1 MSSAAATTAKT
12 FQTALFMC
20 GILKNVRRLNC
31 KMSRTES
38 ITSPAN
44 PVFKQ
49 IKRAV
54 ERGGLTDDGLCVADT
69 FHLLEEALRSRLE
82 TPVLLAS
89 ELAQSSVR
97 TRVERLKG
105 TRVLVVPDDLLRK
118 LSDTETSQGVIAL
131 VRPRA
136 WTLEQIFQGC
146 PLVLVLDE
154 VQDPGNAGAM
164 IRAAEAFGA
173 TGAIFVKGSGSP
185 LNAKTL
191 RASAGSLF
199 RLPHVTGMEA
209 SAVRV
214 LLEER
219 KTEIFAGLPA
229 GRPGVLN
236 ATQVN
241 LRKPCALIIGNESR
255 CIGAEL
261 RSASCGVFI
270 PTAGVESL
278 NAAMA
283 GGILLYEARRQRL
296 NP

>member
-1 MSSAAATTAKT
+1 
-12 FQTALFMC
+12 
-20 GILKNVRRLNC
+20 
-31 KMSRTES
+31 MSRTET

-49 IKRAV
+49 IRRAI

-69 FHLLEEALRSRLE
+69 FHLLEEALRSGLE
-82 TPVLLAS
+82 TPLVLAAES
-89 ELAQSSVR
+89 ARPGVR

-105 TRVLVVPDDLLRK
+105 TRVLAVPDSLLRK
-118 LSDTETSQGVIAL
+118 LSDTETSQGVLAL
-131 VRPRA
+131 VRPPT
-136 WTLEQIFQGC
+136 WTLDRIFHGC

-154 VQDPGNAGAM
+154 VQDPGNAGAI

-173 TGAIFVKGSGSP
+173 TGAIFVKGSVNP
-185 LNAKTL
+185 FNTKTL

-209 SAVRV
+209 SAVRA
-214 LLEER
+214 LLQER
-219 KTEIFAGLPA
+219 KAEIYAGVPA
-229 GRPGVLN
+229 GQPGALN
-236 ATQVN
+236 ASQAN
-241 LRKPCALIIGNESR
+241 LRRGCALVIGNEARGIS
-255 CIGAEL
+255 AEL
-261 RSASCGVFI
+261 RPAARNIFI

-283 GGILLYEARRQRL
+283 AGILLYEARRQRL

>member
-1 MSSAAATTAKT
+1 
-12 FQTALFMC
+12 
-20 GILKNVRRLNC
+20 
-31 KMSRTES
+31 MSRTET

-49 IKRAV
+49 IRRAV

-82 TPVLLAS
+82 TPVVLAAES
-89 ELAQSSVR
+89 ARPSVR
-97 TRVERLKG
+97 TRVDRLKG
-105 TRVLVVPDDLLRK
+105 VRVLAVPDGLLRR
-118 LSDTETSQGVIAL
+118 LSDTESSQGVIAL
-131 VRPRA
+131 VRPPA
-136 WTLEQIFQGC
+136 WNLEQIFQGC

-173 TGAIFVKGSGSP
+173 TGAVFIKGSVSP
-185 LNAKTL
+185 FNAKTL

-209 SAVRV
+209 SAARD
-214 LLEER
+214 LLQQR
-219 KTEIFAGLPA
+219 KAEIYAGVPA
-229 GRPGVLN
+229 GQTGAVN
-236 ATQVN
+236 ATRAN
-241 LRKPCALIIGNESR
+241 LRKGCALVIGNEARGIS
-255 CIGAEL
+255 AEF
-261 RSASCGVFI
+261 RSAARNIFI

-283 GGILLYEARRQRL
+283 AGILLYEASRQRL